1 MYAVAII
8 IGLAVCLTTYYTIHR
23 QQIVPV
29 LASAAATMAALLIGK
44 ALPSVWQM
52 DTELWHLF
60 WFGSSFCGMNNNRWI
75 TLRSVGLV
83 WLAYAVLFW
92 LLHTHTPWP
101 GGSMGSMAVLSV
113 TLWILAA
120 KLINRQQ
127 HPHPHA

>member
-8 IGLAVCLTTYYTIHR
+8 MGLAVCLATYFAIHH
-23 QQIVPV
+23 
-29 LASAAATMAALLIGK
+29 K
-44 ALPSVWQM
+44 
-52 DTELWHLF
+52 
-60 WFGSSFCGMNNNRWI
+60 
-75 TLRSVGLV
+75 RSVGLV
-83 WLAYAVLFW
+83 WLGYAVLFW
-92 LLHTHTPWP
+92 LLHTHMPWP